1 MEKKARWKI
10 YAKELGE
17 LLSRVVG
24 DMLLASA
31 SIAYSGA
38 FTAAFRHKVTK
49 NWLQKM
55 DTLGVEY
62 STEGEK
68 GYNLVSTI
76 GDPVKIRA
84 WNIAGLPVDS
94 FSVENGL
101 IMSRSRRWPLM
112 IDPQGQANKW
122 IRNLEKHNHLKVIK
136 QSESNYL
143 RTLESAI
150 QFGQPVL
157 LENVGE
163 SLDASLEPFAASA
176 SF

>member
-1 MEKKARWKI
+1 
-10 YAKELGE
+10 
-17 LLSRVVG
+17 
-24 DMLLASA
+24 
-31 SIAYSGA
+31 
-38 FTAAFRHKVTK
+38 
-49 NWLQKM
+49 M
-55 DTLGVEY
+55 DSLGVEY

-84 WNIAGLPVDS
+84 YWNIAGLPVDS

-136 QSESNYL
+136 QSESSYL

-163 SLDASLEPFAASA
+163 SLDASLEPLLLRQVLKWWSDEYSTWRDKTVEYSEKFRFS
-176 SF
+176 